1 LFSSVEFGQASHF
14 FDAADGLADLER
26 DQFSDD
32 EIPENQT
39 QRECSHSRRDRA
51 KSNVKKNIEA
61 PDLIAQAMKIEH
73 HRMFPPTG

>member
-1 LFSSVEFGQASHF
+1 VKLGQASHF

-26 DQFSDD
+26 DQFSDG
-32 EIPENQT
+32 EIPENQR
-39 QRECSHSRRDRA
+39 QGEGGHGCRDRA